1 MRLAAEIEHRVG
13 ALVDKL
19 PPMPETVE
27 RLLDERRRPSA
38 EELPALVRR
47 DPGLCIDLLKL
58 ANRAVGSGDRVETIE
73 DALQLVGTEAFA
85 QYSGVSFAN
94 AVIQRDFAALR
105 HLPQYFAHSQ
115 EISLTCRALAEVV
128 GQPAHDR
135 DMYGVAGLIHD
146 IGRLV
151 MLIATDDLGARLVG
165 TSAERM
171 LAVVRDEEGMA
182 GLNHCDIGQQIC
194 SQWNFSPILREGVQ
208 RHHTP
213 AMKGDV
219 SRPGSFIFLAHFVG
233 LSDFTGQI
241 LSSLIHKEIFDVLGI
256 TPADMDEARRLYRER
271 VASTNEALSVSPASS
286 SRTML

>member
-1 MRLAAEIEHRVG
+1 MNSATEIEHRVG

-38 EELPALVRR
+38 DELPALVRR

-58 ANRAVGSGDRVETIE
+58 ANRAGDNEGRVETIE
-73 DALQLVGTEAFA
+73 DALLLVGPDAFA

-94 AVIQRDFAALR
+94 AVIQRDFATLR

-128 GQPAHDR
+128 GLPDHAR
-135 DMYGVAGLIHD
+135 DMYTVAGLIHD

-194 SQWNFSPILREGVQ
+194 SQWNFSPILREGVL

-213 AMKGDV
+213 VRKNDV
-219 SRPGSFIFLAHFVG
+219 SQPGSFIFLAHFIG

-241 LSSLIHKEIFDVLGI
+241 LSSLIHKEVFDSLGI
-256 TPADMDEARRLYRER
+256 TPAQMDDARRLYRER
-271 VASTNEALSVSPASS
+271 VVNTNGALSVGSASS
-286 SRTML
+286 ARTML